1 MTEPFE
7 GKLQAASPDCSMKQ
21 ISSHLKSALPAFR
34 CLPAYMD
41 FRIILK
47 ESRRWQF
54 TKRCSEYSETSRQ
67 SRL

>member
-1 MTEPFE
+1 MSEAFE
-7 GKLQAASPDCSMKQ
+7 GKLQAASPDYSMKQ
-21 ISSHLKSALPAFR
+21 ISSHLKATLPDFH
-34 CLPAYMD
+34 CLPAHMD

-54 TKRCSEYSETSRQ
+54 TKRCSEDSETSRL